1 MKIISHKATSDLTK
15 EVEREELTPEF
26 YAHSVKA
33 SLMYLSV
40 VLKDGTTQGNYI
52 LQVNGKTG
60 KLLLVEQQRLKEA
73 PIYSADKTEELDDD
87 E

>member
-1 MKIISHKATSDLTK
+1 MKIISHKATNDLTRD
-15 EVEREELTPEF
+15 VEREEISPEF

-40 VLKDGTTQGNYI
+40 VLKDGTVQGNYI

-73 PIYSADKTEELDDD
+73 PIYSADRSDELDDD